1 MRRGS
6 HALHAIEIGPVR
18 VLESRKR
25 PVDMHRRTCTVVSG
39 VDYRVRA
46 CDGQKKDASSLR
58 YIVGATAVAGVFVEP

>member
-1 MRRGS
+1 MNYLQS
-6 HALHAIEIGPVR
+6 EEDDVKISKLYCN
-18 VLESRKR
+18 LQYKSRKG
-25 PVDMHRRTCTVVSG
+25 CTVVSG